1 MMRIVAF
8 VLLLSGPAL
17 SAADQASVTPV
28 QKVIQM
34 LGDMLAK
41 SKEEMQDEQVAWAEF
56 STFCKNEQAAKA
68 NEISEE
74 KEQIEALGAAI
85 MKANADAAQL
95 GKEIADL
102 NNELDQNTATLKA
115 QTEERK
121 AENEENMAAL
131 ADYDESLDAI
141 DRAINVLSKQN
152 FDRKQDAASLI
163 QLSSSTMLPQRAKQL
178 IKVFLQMEQPEEGEE
193 GYMGYEAPE
202 ANAYEFQS
210 GGIIDMLKGLKDKFR
225 KERGDLEK
233 AEMNSKH
240 AFNMMKQDLTDS
252 IDRANKAIGEKG
264 AEKSAKHESAA
275 NDSKEKAATEADLA
289 EDEKYLSDL
298 KAECEQ
304 KAKSFEEKQ
313 QLRKDEIEAISKAI
327 DILSSGAVSGA
338 AEKHLPGALTQEG
351 VSLAQFRSTHKQESV
366 TAGIHARL
374 TEFLNSESR
383 RLHSKSLAFL
393 AEKIG
398 ADPFAKVKKMI
409 DEMITRLLEEAN
421 ADAEQKGFCDK
432 ELGTNKIT
440 RDKLSSD
447 IEKLQSEI
455 EEAEA
460 TIAKLGEEITELT
473 AGVEELDKAMAEATA
488 QREKEKAKNT
498 QTIED
503 AVGAQKA
510 VDAAVA
516 VLKDFYEKAAQ
527 ATALVQTGSAT
538 ETKPKGSLL
547 SKGIAMGS
555 DEWNALGT
563 DAYDTMD
570 KGHKEGMQTFGETY
584 KGQQDEAGGVLA
596 MLEVILSDFA
606 NLEADTKAA
615 EHAAEK
621 AYTDFMNDA
630 KQDKA
635 VKLKS
640 IEMKTADKQA
650 TEKKH
655 NQDVKDM
662 KATQD
667 ELLAADRYYEKLKP
681 QCVDKGVVTYEE
693 RVAAREAEIQSLREA
708 LKILSGSD
716 IA

>member
-1 MMRIVAF
+1 
-8 VLLLSGPAL
+8 
-17 SAADQASVTPV
+17 
-28 QKVIQM
+28 
-34 LGDMLAK
+34 
-41 SKEEMQDEQVAWAEF
+41 
-56 STFCKNEQAAKA
+56 
-68 NEISEE
+68 
-74 KEQIEALGAAI
+74 
-85 MKANADAAQL
+85 
-95 GKEIADL
+95 
-102 NNELDQNTATLKA
+102 
-115 QTEERK
+115 
-121 AENEENMAAL
+121 
-131 ADYDESLDAI
+131 
-141 DRAINVLSKQN
+141 
-152 FDRKQDAASLI
+152 
-163 QLSSSTMLPQRAKQL
+163 
-178 IKVFLQMEQPEEGEE
+178 
-193 GYMGYEAPE
+193 
-202 ANAYEFQS
+202 
-210 GGIIDMLKGLKDKFR
+210 
-225 KERGDLEK
+225 
-233 AEMNSKH
+233 
-240 AFNMMKQDLTDS
+240 
-252 IDRANKAIGEKG
+252 
-264 AEKSAKHESAA
+264 
-275 NDSKEKAATEADLA
+275 
-289 EDEKYLSDL
+289 
-298 KAECEQ
+298 
-304 KAKSFEEKQ
+304 
-313 QLRKDEIEAISKAI
+313 
-327 DILSSGAVSGA
+327 
-338 AEKHLPGALTQEG
+338 
-351 VSLAQFRSTHKQESV
+351 LAQKMV
-366 TAGIHARL
+366 
-374 TEFLNSESR
+374 
-383 RLHSKSLAFL
+383 
-393 AEKIG
+393 

-460 TIAKLGEEITELT
+460 SIAKLGEEITELT
-473 AGVEELDKAMAEATA
+473 AGVEELDKAMAEATE

-503 AVGAQKA
+503 ARGAQKA

-516 VLKDFYEKAAQ
+516 VLKDFYEKAAG
-527 ATALVQTGSAT
+527 ATALVQISAT
-538 ETKPKGSLL
+538 TKPKGSLL

-555 DEWNALGT
+555 DEWKALGT

-570 KGHKEGMQTFGETY
+570 KGHKEGMQSFGETY

-640 IEMKTADKQA
+640 IEMKTTDKQA